1 VRTSEWVVVAYFL
14 YLLATA
20 AMLRARAGAVL
31 RLTAC
36 AVPTCTVV
44 VILASADAF
53 PVVPIL
59 RDWLPGAYVMI
70 GYWATGLLYRGP
82 DMALEARLEAWDAR
96 LFALL
101 GPFAARLPSF
111 ARELV
116 ELAYLFCYPLVP
128 TGIAVLYAIGERSR
142 ADSFWTVV
150 LVSTFAA
157 YAVLP
162 WAGTRPPRA
171 LEAGGVV
178 PRSYFFQRANLAVL
192 ARGSIQVNTFPSGHA
207 ASAWAV
213 ALFMTTVPGAPWL
226 AFGLFAVAIGAG
238 AIAGRYHYALDV
250 VAGVGVA
257 VAAFAVLA

>member
-1 VRTSEWVVVAYFL
+1 MRTSEWVVVAYFL

-20 AMLRARAGAVL
+20 AMLRARVGAVL
-31 RLTAC
+31 RLGAC
-36 AVPTCTVV
+36 ALPTCVV
-44 VILASADAF
+44 VVALATAHGF
-53 PVVPIL
+53 PVVPVL

-70 GYWATGLLYRGP
+70 GYWATGLLFRGP
-82 DMALEARLEAWDAR
+82 ATALETRLEAWDER

-101 GPFAARLPSF
+101 GPVMARLPSLV
-111 ARELV
+111 RELV
-116 ELAYLFCYPLVP
+116 EFAYLCCYPLVP
-128 TGIAVLYAIGERSR
+128 AGIAVLYAIGARSR

-150 LVSTFAA
+150 LTSTFAA

-171 LEAGGVV
+171 LEGGV
-178 PRSYFFQRANLAVL
+178 RKADYLFQRVNLVVL

-207 ASAWAV
+207 ASACSV

-226 AFGLFAVAIGAG
+226 EFGLFAVAIGAG

-257 VAAFAVLA
+257 VAAFVVLA